1 MQMYDS
7 DIPKILKDYLNYNAN
22 LNKSKA
28 TITEYRYDLTNFLK
42 YIKLLKLND
51 RKLTIDDISSI
62 KDIDSKFLNGIDLND
77 IYAYMSYLKDCCD
90 DKPATRARKVAS
102 IKSFFKYL
110 RW

>member
-62 KDIDSKFLNGIDLND
+62 KDILVLPPLL
-77 IYAYMSYLKDCCD
+77 YLLYYYIGKLV
-90 DKPATRARKVAS
+90 KAQVL
-102 IKSFFKYL
+102 F
-110 RW
+110 